1 MVPQYSLNLS
11 QIKQEIDNKS
21 GYPFELD
28 IVRRIETDHDY
39 TYFVEPNYSF
49 EDQDTGKARELD
61 FHAIQAIPIS
71 TKRSEYIFV
80 VILGSCKDSK
90 NPYVFFTRE
99 MPLPGITLNLDVPIA
114 GYPLEIYIEND
125 EKEDIL
131 WYFRLDELLH
141 TIETDII
148 SSQFCEII
156 KKSGGWNIG
165 SETLLNDVLVPL
177 IKVLSKEI
185 EEYNEEHRPDP
196 NEIVPDYQIYY
207 PLLILKGPM
216 LEYHI
221 TPEGSTELKETKH
234 VVVVRHYESKTVKGR
249 FAIDVIHESYLKQ
262 YLELIERETNKLVN
276 RIRRHKSAILNSIT
290 KIIEQNQDTTDKAE

>member
-1 MVPQYSLNLS
+1 MVPQHLLNLS

-28 IVRRIETDHDY
+28 IVRRIETDDDY

-61 FHAIQAIPIS
+61 FHAIEAIPIS
-71 TKRSEYIFV
+71 TKRSEYIFA
-80 VILGSCKDSK
+80 VILGSCKDNK
-90 NPYVFFTRE
+90 NPYVFFTRK

-114 GYPLEIYIEND
+114 GYPLEIYVKDN
-125 EKEDIL
+125 EKEDIQ

-141 TIETDII
+141 IIETDII
-148 SSQFCEII
+148 SSQFCEVV

-165 SETLLNDVLVPL
+165 AETLFNDVLVPL

-185 EEYNEEHRPDP
+185 EEYNEEHKPDP
-196 NEIVPDYQIYY
+196 NEIVPDYQIFY

-216 LEYHI
+216 LEYHL
-221 TPEGSTELKETKH
+221 TLEGSSELKETKH
-234 VVVVRHYESKTVKGR
+234 VIVVKPYESKTVKGR

-262 YLELIERETNKLVN
+262 YLDLIDKETNKFVN
-276 RIRRHKSAILNSIT
+276 RIRRHRNTIVNSIRKT
-290 KIIEQNQDTTDKAE
+290 IEQNQNTTEKTE